1 MTNLTPSTGNGWL
14 SGFGNMLRMENGKWW
29 GTRQW
34 LTQALYWL
42 LAVNGIVAMPL
53 LVAPIMDPGATIS
66 VMSGLDIFMPIMAM
80 VAAFGVVIVMQS
92 AIVGEKQ
99 SGTAAWVLSSP
110 ITRSAFILSKLVA
123 NALGLFFVAIVV
135 QGVVGYGITSYY
147 GGAAL
152 PVASFAISM
161 GLQALHMVFYITLA
175 VMLGSFFNSRGPVLG
190 IVIGLA
196 AGQDIIG
203 QIVGAILPWFPLL
216 LPNRIHEIALMVA
229 TGQTPTTYIP
239 LVSGLLLS
247 AVFVV
252 VAIWRFKRTEF

>member
-1 MTNLTPSTGNGWL
+1 MTDLTPTMGNGWL

-29 GTRQW
+29 GTRHW

-53 LVAPIMDPGATIS
+53 IVAPMMDPGATVS
-66 VMSGLDIFMPIMAM
+66 VMSGLDIFMPIMAG
-80 VAAFGVVIVMQS
+80 VTAFGVVIAMQS
-92 AIVGEKQ
+92 SIIGEKQ

-123 NALGLFFVAIVV
+123 NALGLLFVAIVV
-135 QGVVGYGITSYY
+135 QGLVGYGITSYY

-152 PVASFAISM
+152 PVVSFAISM
-161 GLQALHMVFYITLA
+161 GLQTLHMVFYLTLA
-175 VMLGSFFNSRGPVLG
+175 VMLGSFFKSRGPVLG

-196 AGQDIIG
+196 VAQDMIG
-203 QIVGAILPWFPLL
+203 QIVGAVLPWFPLL

-252 VAIWRFKRTEF
+252 VAIWRFKKTEF

>member
-1 MTNLTPSTGNGWL
+1 MTNLTPTTGNGWL

-29 GTRQW
+29 STRHW

-42 LAVNGIVAMPL
+42 IAVNGIVAMPL
-53 LVAPIMDPGATIS
+53 IVAPMMDPGSVVS
-66 VMSGLDIFMPIMAM
+66 VMSGLDIFMPIMAG
-80 VAAFGVVIVMQS
+80 VTAFGVVIVMQS

-123 NALGLFFVAIVV
+123 NALGLLFVAIVV
-135 QGVVGYGITSYY
+135 QGLVGYGITSYY

-152 PVASFAISM
+152 PVVSFVYSM
-161 GLQALHMVFYITLA
+161 GIQTLHMVFYLTLA
-175 VMLGSFFNSRGPVLG
+175 VMLGSVFKSRGPVLG

-196 AGQDIIG
+196 AAQDMIG
-203 QIVGAILPWFPLL
+203 QIVGAVLPWFPLL

>member
-1 MTNLTPSTGNGWL
+1 MTNLTPTTGNGWL

-29 GTRQW
+29 GTRHW

-42 LAVNGIVAMPL
+42 LAVNGIAAMPL
-53 LVAPIMDPGATIS
+53 LVAPLMDPGATVS
-66 VMSGLDIFMPIMAM
+66 VMSGLDIFIPIMAG
-80 VAAFGVVIVMQS
+80 VTAFGVVIVMQS

-123 NALGLFFVAIVV
+123 NALGLLFVAIVV
-135 QGVVGYGITSYY
+135 QGLVGYGITSYY
-147 GGAAL
+147 GGGAL
-152 PVASFAISM
+152 PVVSFAISM
-161 GLQALHMVFYITLA
+161 GIQTLHMVFYLTLA
-175 VMLGSFFNSRGPVLG
+175 VMLGSVFKSRGPVLG
-190 IVIGLA
+190 IVLGLA
-196 AGQDIIG
+196 TGQDLIG
-203 QIVGAILPWFPLL
+203 QIVGAVLPWFPLL

-239 LVSGLLLS
+239 LVLGLLLS